1 MQTLKDY
8 CIAGKKRN
16 CNKNGFAVIER
27 ELAMNTNTHPTN
39 AADFF

>member
-8 CIAGKKRN
+8 SFAGKKRN
-16 CNKNGFAVIER
+16 CNKNSFVVIER
-27 ELAMNTNTHPTN
+27 ELAMQTNTHLRN